1 MDLGDLIVPEGV
13 VAALKAKNKKQA
25 LQELARK
32 AAGITGLDQH
42 AVFEAL
48 YQREQLAP
56 TGYGRGVAIPH
67 GRLRGL
73 KRVVALFARLE
84 EPIPFDAVDGEPV
97 DLVFV
102 LLAPEHAGADHLK
115 ALARVSRVLRDA
127 QSIAKLRSATERRA
141 LYALLTE
148 PLASHAA

>member
-42 AVFEAL
+42 AIFEAL

-84 EPIPFDAVDGEPV
+84 DPIPFDAVDGEPV

-127 QSIAKLRSATERRA
+127 PSIAKLRSATERRA